1 MRAANLMKEL
11 IQLEEEAHGLD
22 LRDRIGW
29 EVHQQKI
36 NIMREQI
43 ATFEKPRPPPR
54 HVISPFAGSPIP
66 WRRPPR
72 SMNPDAMARLA
83 QHARRHESLDDALG
97 SIQRHPQQLLDA
109 ASRDGFIGTLHNA
122 VNDPSQKLAS
132 ALHVSALIGHA
143 RP

>member
-43 ATFEKPRPPPR
+43 ATFEKPRP
-54 HVISPFAGSPIP
+54 
-66 WRRPPR
+66 RRG
-72 SMNPDAMARLA
+72 M
-83 QHARRHESLDDALG
+83 
-97 SIQRHPQQLLDA
+97 
-109 ASRDGFIGTLHNA
+109 
-122 VNDPSQKLAS
+122 
-132 ALHVSALIGHA
+132 
-143 RP
+143 